1 MCNDDDKELFFLFIA
16 KHSFRGGGVIE
27 VFEYIKKSM
36 EIKLIGHQ
44 IIGTMWNFCK
54 L

>member
-36 EIKLIGHQ
+36 EINRTSNNWNNVEFYKL
-44 IIGTMWNFCK
+44 
-54 L
+54 